1 MANFEIGGKEYELKL
16 TYKGAKH
23 LTAVGGNALEVVG
36 KAMQGDMELFPHVV
50 HACLIGQGEK
60 YTYADVEQAIEEAL
74 ENERLDLLGIMR
86 ISNEV
91 VTESFF
97 YKALVDKMM
106 AGNKDAKKELDKLL
120 K

>member
-1 MANFEIGGKEYELKL
+1 MANFEIGGKQYELKL

-23 LTAVGGNALEVVG
+23 LTAERGNPLEVVG
-36 KAMQGDMELFPHVV
+36 KAMQGDLDLFPHIV
-50 HACLIGQGEK
+50 HACLIGQGEQ
-60 YTYADVEQAIEEAL
+60 YTFADVEQAVEDAL

-86 ISNEV
+86 VSNEV

-97 YKALVDKMM
+97 YKALVEKMM